1 MTTTEKLLV
10 TVNDLCVHF
19 RGNPKNFKAQ
29 IIKAV
34 DGVSF
39 EISRGETLGIA
50 GESGSGKSTLARTL
64 IGINKP
70 TSGSIKI
77 LGEEVSKYSN
87 ASLRPIRKKIQM
99 VFQDPY
105 DSLDPRFTVA
115 QSIAEGLQI
124 RNVPKSEISSEV
136 MKLLSVV
143 KLSNS
148 LATRF
153 PSQLSGGQRQRV
165 AIARSLATKPDL
177 IICDEAVAALDVSV
191 RAQILNLLQ
200 DIQEQT
206 GVSYLF
212 ISHDLSTL
220 RYISKNVAIM
230 YGGRIVEF
238 GNSDAV
244 LTNPQHPYTRALI
257 NSVPTLSGV
266 REHRNRIIGEPPD
279 PANLPTGCSF
289 SPRCNESISQCS
301 VQTPKLLQISPLCKV
316 ACHVRFPHAENEASE
331 GGKNYV

>member
-1 MTTTEKLLV
+1 M
-10 TVNDLCVHF
+10 
-19 RGNPKNFKAQ
+19 
-29 IIKAV
+29 
-34 DGVSF
+34 
-39 EISRGETLGIA
+39 
-50 GESGSGKSTLARTL
+50 
-64 IGINKP
+64 
-70 TSGSIKI
+70 
-77 LGEEVSKYSN
+77 
-87 ASLRPIRKKIQM
+87 
-99 VFQDPY
+99 
-105 DSLDPRFTVA
+105 
-115 QSIAEGLQI
+115 
-124 RNVPKSEISSEV
+124 
-136 MKLLSVV
+136 
-143 KLSNS
+143 
-148 LATRF
+148 
-153 PSQLSGGQRQRV
+153 
-165 AIARSLATKPDL
+165 ATKPDL

-279 PANLPTGCSF
+279 PANLPAGCSF

-316 ACHVRFPHAENEASE
+316 ACHVRFPHTENEASE
-331 GGKNYV
+331 GARTMSNAKHYLEAEADIDISSVSLSFSARAWSSIKKDKIAFLSVIIVIFLMLVAIFAPWFAPKDPLFQYPEGLSKIEPRRVQAVISFWVLIKMVAMSFRD